1 MGGTSE
7 RAVAEPLQ
15 YGWWMCAG
23 GLQCAAAAA
32 GWLQGRREGVLHDGE
47 PDPFERRQ
55 DRARP
60 AGAVSPASS
69 RWSATSAPPPLPP
82 SPRAHAL
89 SRLPCSGMHPRRPPI
104 ASVAA
109 RAVAQRPQPRRP
121 RAPSLPGCKLPMSE
135 GADCGR
141 RGAGGRLR
149 WQRRRGCSYLVSR
162 NAPPPLPGGYKVGE
176 KVFFTAAS
184 QTLPNGDKLVHG
196 QQGEVTGPATV
207 EIHKGKGVNLPL
219 HVGPPPPRRLRRHPP
234 PDPHTRDADR
244 ALSTPAITQSP
255 GAPTPIASA
264 SARAAAQG
272 PGSGRAS
279 GDERGADG
287 RRR

>member
-1 MGGTSE
+1 MPADGWHFRGQWTS
-7 RAVAEPLQ
+7 P
-15 YGWWMCAG
+15 YNTAG
-23 GLQCAAAAA
+23 ECVQ
-32 GWLQGRREGVLHDGE
+32 
-47 PDPFERRQ
+47 
-55 DRARP
+55 
-60 AGAVSPASS
+60 VS
-69 RWSATSAPPPLPP
+69 
-82 SPRAHAL
+82 
-89 SRLPCSGMHPRRPPI
+89 C
-104 ASVAA
+104 
-109 RAVAQRPQPRRP
+109 
-121 RAPSLPGCKLPMSE
+121 
-135 GADCGR
+135 
-141 RGAGGRLR
+141 
-149 WQRRRGCSYLVSR
+149 

-196 QQGEVTGPATV
+196 QQGEVTGPGTGEAL
-207 EIHKGKGVNLPL
+207 KGKGVQVLFPGNKGNVNCWLAT
-219 HVGPPPPRRLRRHPP
+219 VRRLRCHPP
-234 PDPHTRDADR
+234 PAPHTRDADR